1 MSGLHSRT
9 IDSAK
14 PTNKKENQMTDP
26 ITAARIAYALA
37 DKAFRLNP
45 TDANLASYEITRKA
59 FLAAEAEAGLSS
71 NAAVDDDEDQD
82 ERPFPDSDEAIRA
95 LQDVAESVDELEA
108 ECHRLRDENKL
119 LRAERV
125 EAERTILRLESQYG
139 VAVKDRDEARKTC
152 CRLWQKEDSGYIT
165 VQRLAEDQGWDCFTT
180 NDPNA

>member
-1 MSGLHSRT
+1 MTNNNEDNNEDNDEEIRALQ
-9 IDSAK
+9 DS
-14 PTNKKENQMTDP
+14 PEYD
-26 ITAARIAYALA
+26 LE
-37 DKAFRLNP
+37 L
-45 TDANLASYEITRKA
+45 E
-59 FLAAEAEAGLSS
+59 
-71 NAAVDDDEDQD
+71 DEDEDIELGDED
-82 ERPFPDSDEAIRA
+82 ERPFTDSDEAIRA

-165 VQRLAEDQGWDCFTT
+165 VQRLAEDQGWDCFQPECWHVSTSSAPAST
-180 NDPNA
+180 CGLVAMTSA